1 MRTNEVNNKLSV
13 IKEMEYTIIG
23 KHLKYK
29 TNRRIFN
36 FKKGKTTRSLGED
49 IVRGKITISKID
61 EKQSNFLINNLEFN
75 YKARPKLEPYKRKR
89 EILMK
94 VEMPFT
100 KVVKH

>member
-61 EKQSNFLINNLEFN
+61 EKQKQFFN
-75 YKARPKLEPYKRKR
+75 
-89 EILMK
+89 
-94 VEMPFT
+94 
-100 KVVKH
+100 